1 MITLSSGRTQRK
13 GTPGAV
19 IAPGVPCRVRDS
31 GSCERER
38 LAFDPSQ
45 PEVLRGRRHL
55 GEALLDRGE
64 HVAGHPARV
73 AVDQQVVASV
83 EDREVGRALVAVRL
97 AVLFVAVR
105 GVADFPG
112 FEPEVHDVAGD
123 RRDRGVLPP
132 GLRLREGRHE
142 SIDLVARVLRVVS
155 RTALRQRVP
164 HRLARPRRLVV
175 EQPRPAGDP
184 ALVEGDRD
192 VPGHAQLPVTDATTS
207 PQMRSAS
214 STCSAV
220 TTSGGTMRTTF
231 MYGPQVSSSRPF
243 FDAVCWAAAAVAASG
258 SPSAVVNSEPT
269 SSPSPRTSP
278 IAGVLSAINR
288 APSSS
293 WRPRSAAFSTRFS
306 RWMTSRV
313 AIAAAHETALPP
325 YVPPCEPGNALAIS
339 SSEAAM
345 PDSGKPLAR
354 PFAVTRMSGVTPKW
368 SWPQKRPVR
377 PTPVCTSS
385 RMRRKPWRSARSR
398 RPSMNARVAG
408 TYPPSPSTGSTMIA
422 AVSAGEEIVWSV

>member
-1 MITLSSGRTQRK
+1 MITLSSSRTQRK

-19 IAPGVPCRVRDS
+19 IAPGVPCRIRDS
-31 GSCERER
+31 GSRER
-38 LAFDPSQ
+38 KRLALDPPQ

-105 GVADFPG
+105 GVADLPG

-123 RRDRGVLPP
+123 RRDRWVLPP
-132 GLRLREGRHE
+132 GLRFREGRHE
-142 SIDLVARVLRVVS
+142 RVDLVARVLRVVS

-214 STCSAV
+214 STCSAL

-243 FDAVCWAAAAVAASG
+243 LAAVCCAAAAVAASG

-278 IAGVLSAINR
+278 IAGVLSAITR
-288 APSSS
+288 APSNS

-306 RWMTSRV
+306 CWMTSSV

-325 YVPPCEPGNALAIS
+325 YVPPCDPGNAFAIS
-339 SSEAAM
+339 SCEAAI

-354 PFAVTRMSGVTPKW
+354 PFAMSTMSGETSKW
-368 SWPQKRPVR
+368 SCPQNLPVR
-377 PTPVCTSS
+377 PKPVWISS
-385 RMRRKPWRSARSR
+385 RTSRMPCRSARSR
-398 RPSMNARVAG
+398 RPAMNSVFAG
-408 TYPPSPSTGSTMIA
+408 T
-422 AVSAGEEIVWSV
+422 